1 MVVTLNL
8 SSNVVGDSNDETNTQ
23 ASRLREAFAN
33 GSSVNIRF
41 LKIQMSEMVQQV
53 ELLESFVV
61 PVMTIG
67 NTT

>member
-53 ELLESFVV
+53 GLLGSFVG